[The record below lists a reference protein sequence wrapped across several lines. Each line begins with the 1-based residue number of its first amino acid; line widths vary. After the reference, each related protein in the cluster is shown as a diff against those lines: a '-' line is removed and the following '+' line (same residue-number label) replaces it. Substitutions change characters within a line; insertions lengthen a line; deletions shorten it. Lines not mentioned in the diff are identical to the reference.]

1 MYKLIRPITLLV
13 SLCSGFLL
21 TTSAYSEYPEGNVSE
36 NAVSEKDTPGKDTK
50 NKPLAKITKPRSM
63 TNQHLGELIHRLDEN
78 VEGRPGFWQ
87 LKVEGMVVNVITDK
101 KADRM
106 RIITPIEESDN
117 LDKKILYRLMQS
129 NFDSALDARYS
140 IAKEILWG
148 TFIHPLSSLGD
159 EEFLSALGQVV
170 NLAESYGTTYSSG
183 ALLFQG
189 GDSEGIRR
197 RDLIN
202 KLIEKGMSI

>member
-1 MYKLIRPITLLV
+1 MYKPIHSITLLA

-21 TTSAYSEYPEGNVSE
+21 TAPAFSE
-36 NAVSEKDTPGKDTK
+36 NPEKDALEKNTQGEPAARTTNKTP
-50 NKPLAKITKPRSM
+50 M
-63 TNQHLGELIHRLDEN
+63 TNKHLGELIRRLDEN

-87 LKVEGMVVNVITDK
+87 LKVEGIVVNVITDK

-106 RIITPIEESDN
+106 RIITPIEESEN
-117 LDKKILYRLMQS
+117 LDKKMLYRLMQS